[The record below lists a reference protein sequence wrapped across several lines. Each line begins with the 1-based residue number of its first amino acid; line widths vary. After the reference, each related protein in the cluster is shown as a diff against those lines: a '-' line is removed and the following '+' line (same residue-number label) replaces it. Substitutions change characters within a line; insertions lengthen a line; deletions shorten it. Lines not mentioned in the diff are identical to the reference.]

1 MYLASAICKSFAAQ
15 NITYRSMHLLK
26 NSSLINGEWVGALSG
41 KTFDVLNPA
50 DNSVIAAVP
59 DMNAEDTQK
68 AIQAATAAFDSWQN
82 VTAKDRSILLR
93 KWYDLLVKNQN
104 EIASIM
110 TSESG
115 KPIKESIGEVT
126 YGNSFIEWFSEEARR
141 INGEIVSSP
150 QSTKQ
155 IFLTRQPIGPVAL
168 ITPWNFPHAMIAR
181 KAGASLAAG
190 CTCVIKPA
198 EDTPLT
204 ALAMAYLAEEAGIP
218 KGVINVVTS
227 DRKHAPE
234 IGKLLCQSP
243 SIAGVSFTG
252 STGVGKILY
261 QQCADGIKRIALEL
275 GGNAPF
281 IVFKN
286 ADLNKAVQG
295 AMVSKFR
302 NCGQTCVSA
311 NRFLIQEDVFDKFV
325 KLICE
330 AIKKTLVVGN
340 GKDENVTIGPLIN
353 NNQMKLVKGHVDDA
367 ISKGAKVEIGGKP
380 SEKHGDKFFEP
391 TVLTN
396 LNKDMSVY
404 NNEIFGPVVACIK
417 FKDEKEALEIANST
431 RSGLAS
437 YFYTDDVAQIF
448 RVSKQLEFGM
458 VGVNEGLIST
468 TEAAFGGI
476 KESGIGREGSSHGI
490 DDFVYI
496 KYVCLGNL

>member
-1 MYLASAICKSFAAQ
+1 MCAAMRPRD
-15 NITYRSMHLLK
+15 ITSRGLHLLK
-26 NSSLINGEWVGALSG
+26 QMALINGEWVGATSG
-41 KTFDVLNPA
+41 RTFQVMNPA
-50 DNSVIAAVP
+50 ENSVVATVP

-68 AIQAATAAFDSWQN
+68 AIQVAADAFTTWQD
-82 VTAKDRSILLR
+82 VTAKDRSVLLR
-93 KWYDLLVKNQN
+93 KWYNLLVQNQN
-104 EIASIM
+104 EIATIM

-115 KPIKESIGEVT
+115 KPIKESLGEVT

-141 INGEIVSSP
+141 INGEIIPSP
-150 QSTKQ
+150 QQSKQ

-204 ALAMAYLAEEAGIP
+204 ALAMAQLAQDAGIP
-218 KGVINVVTS
+218 KGVINVITS
-227 DRKHAPE
+227 DRKNAPE

-243 SIAGVSFTG
+243 LIAGVSFTG
-252 STGVGKILY
+252 STAVGKILY
-261 QQCADGIKRIALEL
+261 GQCADGVKRIGLEL

-281 IVFKN
+281 VVFN
-286 ADLNKAVQG
+286 NSDLNKAVQG

-311 NRFLIQEDVFDKFV
+311 NRFLIQDEVFDEFV
-325 KLICE
+325 GMICDT
-330 AIKKTLVVGN
+330 IKKTLVIGN

-353 NNQMKLVKGHVDDA
+353 DNQMRTVKNLVDDA
-367 ISKGAKVEIGGKP
+367 VAKGAKVMLGGKP
-380 SEKHGDKFFEP
+380 AEKYGDKFYEP

-396 LNKDMSVY
+396 ITKDMGVY
-404 NNEIFGPVVACIK
+404 GKEIFGPVVVCIR
-417 FKDEKEALEIANST
+417 FKDEQEALDIANCT
-431 RSGLAS
+431 RSGLAAYVYS
-437 YFYTDDVAQIF
+437 NDIAQVF
-448 RVSKQLEFGM
+448 RVSKKLEFGM

-468 TEAAFGGI
+468 TEAAFGGV

-490 DDFVYI
+490 DDYIYI